1 MAYQSYLAMLGSS
14 VAQLSASVVHDYFNR
29 RSLVVASA
37 ADGPG
42 YRIWGDRRLL
52 KGGAGPLAAA
62 QCAQASRQAIAD
74 LLETG
79 ETDITIGQIFES
91 MPTHVEVRGTL
102 VPLPQWHELEVRQL
116 CRQDLFGSA
125 GHPAAEAA
133 AEHRIAQ
140 PGRTFS

>member
-1 MAYQSYLAMLGSS
+1 MAYLSYLAMLGSS

-62 QCAQASRQAIAD
+62 HCAQASRQAIDD

-79 ETDITIGQIFES
+79 ETDITIAPDFREHADS
-91 MPTHVEVRGTL
+91 RRG
-102 VPLPQWHELEVRQL
+102 PRH
-116 CRQDLFGSA
+116 FGAAAAMARDWRSARYAGRTCSA
-125 GHPAAEAA
+125 GRA
-133 AEHRIAQ
+133 
-140 PGRTFS
+140 PGCGSCC